1 MMAGD
6 QKSIIEDEK
15 YQIRAA
21 INKIRQQIDSLTN
34 TKSELT
40 ATLRILESNFAALYE
55 QIDDDWK

>member
-40 ATLRILESNFAALYE
+40 ATLRILERNFAALYE